1 VAGISQ
7 VLPTLMPTFESML
20 AIPMHDTGL
29 KRSDDRDG
37 RAQHTDHVR
46 RSGFAKARTVEAP
59 RTLLL
64 CRT

>member
-1 VAGISQ
+1 
-7 VLPTLMPTFESML
+7 MPTFESML